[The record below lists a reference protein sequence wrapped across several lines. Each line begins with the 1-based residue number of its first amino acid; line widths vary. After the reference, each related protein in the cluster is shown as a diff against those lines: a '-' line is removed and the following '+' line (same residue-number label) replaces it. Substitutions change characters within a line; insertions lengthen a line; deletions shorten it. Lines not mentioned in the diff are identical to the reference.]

1 MCSIEIMNRDLTMSK
16 SNKAALPSV
25 ISVHSG
31 STYITGVNAYTQAT
45 NQLCDPANLSNHPS
59 KVVKTQLKAWFKDK
73 PSHERLNHFRLLKL
87 ERYLSAIL
95 MNPLEYGAI
104 PFVDM
109 LYLTIDAEE
118 SVVSTLS
125 TAVKSI
131 PTEHFKLFKTGP
143 VKYLKSSKE
152 VYQRFAMFENQASSK
167 IIVYW
172 GLSPNKR
179 RTRHKQRLIK
189 IALNPARHSSAEITA
204 FFEWF
209 KSLLG
214 DDVQLIME
222 EANVTRLDIA
232 MDLIGVP
239 LPYLFFERTNN
250 NLRGF
255 ILNEKANNL
264 HVGTQRLGSP
274 RSNRSI
280 LYNKLRKYLDVGP
293 YYVDLLAYDTAKK
306 RYVPISRVER
316 VFKFADSKGAIS
328 LGQLE
333 NAPYFLKST
342 VFYSPMILMFLNEE
356 QRNMVL
362 KYGFSYWYHM
372 INCKR
377 WKLSQFLFKYRT
389 LEVNDAQLQSAQ
401 TAALIRLKRLILEA

>member
-31 STYITGVNAYTQAT
+31 STYIAGVNAYTQAT
-45 NQLCDPANLSNHPS
+45 NQLCDLANLSKHPS

-73 PSHERLNHFRLLKL
+73 PSNERLNHFRLLKL

-109 LYLTIDAEE
+109 LYLTIDAQE

-131 PTEHFKLFKTGP
+131 PTEHFKLVKTGTTK
-143 VKYLKSSKE
+143 VLKNYKD
-152 VYQRFAMFENQASSK
+152 VYQRFVQFENHQSSL
-167 IIVYW
+167 ITIYW
-172 GLSPNKR
+172 GLHPKVR
-179 RTRHKQRLIK
+179 EVRPKQRLVK
-189 IALNPARHSSAEITA
+189 VAFNPARHSPVEIAA

-214 DDVQLIME
+214 DDAQQIME
-222 EANVTRLDIA
+222 VANVTRLDIA

-239 LPYLFFERTNN
+239 LPYLLIDRPNVQIRDFYP
-250 NLRGF
+250 
-255 ILNEKANNL
+255 NEKEKVP
-264 HVGTQRLGSP
+264 HVGTQKFGCP
-274 RSNRSI
+274 KSNCSHA
-280 LYNKLRKYLDVGP
+280 YNKVRKYLDVGP
-293 YYVDLLAYDTAKK
+293 FFVDLLVYYTAKK
-306 RYVPISRVER
+306 RYIPMSRVER
-316 VFKFADSKGAIS
+316 VFRPADTVSIS

-333 NAPYFLKST
+333 NAPYFLKGT
-342 VFYSPMILMFLNEE
+342 VFYSPMILMFLNEI
-356 QRNMVL
+356 QRNKVM
-362 KYGFSYWYHM
+362 KYGFSFWYHM

-377 WKLSQFLFKYRT
+377 WKLSRLLFKHRT
-389 LEVNDAQLQSAQ
+389 LEVNDEQLQSAQ

>member
-1 MCSIEIMNRDLTMSK
+1 MSK
-16 SNKAALPSV
+16 SNKTALPSV

-31 STYITGVNAYTQAT
+31 STYIAGVNAYTQAT
-45 NQLCDPANLSNHPS
+45 NQLCDLANLSKHPS

-73 PSHERLNHFRLLKL
+73 PSNERLNHFRLLKL

-109 LYLTIDAEE
+109 LYLTIDAPE

-125 TAVKSI
+125 TAMKSV
-131 PTEHFKLFKTGP
+131 PTEHFKLFKTGTTK
-143 VKYLKSSKE
+143 VLKNYKDM
-152 VYQRFAMFENQASSK
+152 YQRFAMFENQVSSK

-172 GLSPNKR
+172 GIHPEVREKR
-179 RTRHKQRLIK
+179 SKQRLIK

-214 DDVQLIME
+214 DDAQLIME
-222 EANVTRLDIA
+222 KANVTRLDIA

-239 LPYLFFERTNN
+239 LPYLLVDRPNVQIRDFYPNVK
-250 NLRGF
+250 
-255 ILNEKANNL
+255 EKVP
-264 HVGTQRLGSP
+264 HVGTQKFGCPVS
-274 RSNRSI
+274 SFFEA
-280 LYNKLRKYLDVGP
+280 YNKVRKYLDVGP

-333 NAPYFLKST
+333 KAPYFLKGT
-342 VFYSPMILMFLNEE
+342 VFYSPMILMFLNEI
-356 QRNMVL
+356 QRNKVM
-362 KYGFSYWYHM
+362 KYGFSFWYHM

-377 WKLSQFLFKYRT
+377 WKLSQFLFKHRT
-389 LEVNDAQLQSAQ
+389 LEVNDEQLQSAQ

>member
-31 STYITGVNAYTQAT
+31 STYIAGVNAYTQAT
-45 NQLCDPANLSNHPS
+45 NQLCDLANLSKHPS

-131 PTEHFKLFKTGP
+131 PTEHFKLFKTGTP
-143 VKYLKSSKE
+143 KVLKNNRDKYH
-152 VYQRFAMFENQASSK
+152 RFAMFENHQSSK

-172 GLSPNKR
+172 GLSPKYR
-179 RTRHKQRLIK
+179 RTHQKQRLIK

-214 DDVQLIME
+214 DDAQLIME
-222 EANVTRLDIA
+222 KANVTRLDIA

-239 LPYLFFERTNN
+239 LPYLLVDRPNVQIRDFYRNVK
-250 NLRGF
+250 
-255 ILNEKANNL
+255 EKVQ
-264 HVGTQRLGSP
+264 HVGTQKFGCPVS
-274 RSNRSI
+274 SFFEA
-280 LYNKLRKYLDVGP
+280 YNKVRKYLDVGP
-293 YYVDLLAYDTAKK
+293 FFVDLLVYDTAKK

-316 VFKFADSKGAIS
+316 VFRPADTVSIS

-333 NAPYFLKST
+333 KAPYFLKGT
-342 VFYSPMILMFLNEE
+342 VFYSPMILMFLNEK
-356 QRNMVL
+356 QRNKVM
-362 KYGFSYWYHM
+362 KYGFSFWYHM

-401 TAALIRLKRLILEA
+401 TAALIRFKRLILEA

>member
-16 SNKAALPSV
+16 SNKTALPSV

-31 STYITGVNAYTQAT
+31 STYIAGVNAYTQAT
-45 NQLCDPANLSNHPS
+45 NQLCDLANLSNHPS

-131 PTEHFKLFKTGP
+131 PTEHFKLFKTGTP
-143 VKYLKSSKE
+143 KVLKNNRDKYH
-152 VYQRFAMFENQASSK
+152 RFAMFENHQSSK

-172 GLSPNKR
+172 GLSPKYR
-179 RTRHKQRLIK
+179 RTHQKQRLIK

-214 DDVQLIME
+214 DDAQLIME
-222 EANVTRLDIA
+222 KANVTRLDIA

-239 LPYLFFERTNN
+239 LPYLLVDRPNVQIRDFYRNVK
-250 NLRGF
+250 
-255 ILNEKANNL
+255 EKVQ
-264 HVGTQRLGSP
+264 HVGTQKFGCPVS
-274 RSNRSI
+274 SFFEA
-280 LYNKLRKYLDVGP
+280 YNKVRKYLDVGP
-293 YYVDLLAYDTAKK
+293 FFVDLLVYDTAKK

-316 VFKFADSKGAIS
+316 VFRPADTVSIS

-333 NAPYFLKST
+333 KAPYFLKGT
-342 VFYSPMILMFLNEE
+342 VFYSPMILMFLNEK
-356 QRNMVL
+356 QRNKVM
-362 KYGFSYWYHM
+362 KYGFSFWYHM

>member
-1 MCSIEIMNRDLTMSK
+1 MSK

-31 STYITGVNAYTQAT
+31 STYIAGVNAYTQAT
-45 NQLCDPANLSNHPS
+45 NQLCDLANLSNHPS

-73 PSHERLNHFRLLKL
+73 PSNERLNHFRLLKL

-109 LYLTIDAEE
+109 LYLTIDAPE

-143 VKYLKSSKE
+143 VKYLKGSKE

-172 GLSPNKR
+172 GLHPKVRKKR
-179 RTRHKQRLIK
+179 PKQRLVK
-189 IALNPARHSSAEITA
+189 ISLNPARHSPAEITA

-214 DDVQLIME
+214 DDAQHIME
-222 EANVTRLDIA
+222 VANVTRLDIA

-264 HVGTQRLGSP
+264 HVGTQRLGCP
-274 RSNRSI
+274 RSNRS
-280 LYNKLRKYLDVGP
+280 LAYDKLRKYLDKGP
-293 YYVDLLAYDTAKK
+293 HYVDLLVYDTAKK

-316 VFKFADSKGAIS
+316 VFKFADSQDAIS

-362 KYGFSYWYHM
+362 KYGFSYWYRM
-372 INCKR
+372 INKKR
-377 WKLSQFLFKYRT
+377 WKLSRFLFKHRT
-389 LEVNDAQLQSAQ
+389 LEVNNEQFQSVQ

>member
-1 MCSIEIMNRDLTMSK
+1 MSK
-16 SNKAALPSV
+16 SNKTALPSV

-31 STYITGVNAYTQAT
+31 STYIAGVNAYTQAT
-45 NQLCDPANLSNHPS
+45 NQLCDLANLSNHPS

-73 PSHERLNHFRLLKL
+73 PSNERLNHFRLLKL

-109 LYLTIDAEE
+109 LYLTIDAPE

-125 TAVKSI
+125 TAMKSV

-143 VKYLKSSKE
+143 VKYLKGSKE

-172 GLSPNKR
+172 GLHPKVR
-179 RTRHKQRLIK
+179 EERPKQRLVK
-189 IALNPARHSSAEITA
+189 ISINPARHSPAEITA

-214 DDVQLIME
+214 DDAQQIME
-222 EANVTRLDIA
+222 KANVTRLDIA

-264 HVGTQRLGSP
+264 HVGTQRLG
-274 RSNRSI
+274 
-280 LYNKLRKYLDVGP
+280 
-293 YYVDLLAYDTAKK
+293 
-306 RYVPISRVER
+306 
-316 VFKFADSKGAIS
+316 
-328 LGQLE
+328 
-333 NAPYFLKST
+333 
-342 VFYSPMILMFLNEE
+342 
-356 QRNMVL
+356 
-362 KYGFSYWYHM
+362 
-372 INCKR
+372 
-377 WKLSQFLFKYRT
+377 
-389 LEVNDAQLQSAQ
+389 
-401 TAALIRLKRLILEA
+401 